1 MWRNVR
7 RKPAIAK
14 RRATSPRSTAR
25 NEPFTIRLIADVTE
39 IILALSSLAAVLAT
53 ALTLVSTPA
62 AAQGVADF
70 YRGRTVSFVVG
81 FGPGGGYDLYARVV
95 SRHIGRHIPGNPTVV
110 VQNMD
115 GAGSVRASNYVY
127 MVAPKDGTVIAAV
140 NQNMPMYQLLGGA
153 GAQFE
158 ADKLVWLGSMANSNG
173 VIYTW
178 HTSGVRTIED
188 AKTQLVPLGAVG
200 VASDSYIFPT
210 VVNALAGTKFK
221 PIPGYAGTGQINI
234 AIERGEVMGRGGTT
248 WASVHSANRSWL
260 ESNRLHILLQIG
272 FGKEPE
278 LKSVPLLQD
287 VVSNDE
293 DLKVANVVSLPTA
306 LGYAHWVAPGVPS
319 DRVEALRQAYAAT
332 MKDSD
337 FLAEAQKL
345 NMELR
350 PQSGEQVSTLAKR
363 VTDTPKPVL
372 ERTAKILGW

>member
-1 MWRNVR
+1 M
-7 RKPAIAK
+7 
-14 RRATSPRSTAR
+14 AR
-25 NEPFTIRLIADVTE
+25 LFVLPL
-39 IILALSSLAAVLAT
+39 LAGA
-53 ALTLVSTPA
+53 ALTLQSA
-62 AAQGVADF
+62 SACAQSVVDF
-70 YRGRTVSFVVG
+70 YRGKTVSFIVG
-81 FGPGGGYDLYARVV
+81 FGPGGGYDLYPRVL
-95 SRHIGRHIPGNPTVV
+95 SRHLGRHIPGNPNVV

-115 GAGSVRASNYVY
+115 GAGSVRAANYVY
-127 MVAPKDGTVIAAV
+127 AVAPKDGTVIAAV

-248 WASVHSANRSWL
+248 WASVQSSNRAWL
-260 ESNRLHILLQIG
+260 ESNRINIVLQIG
-272 FGKEPE
+272 FEKEPE

-287 VVSNDE
+287 LVSYD
-293 DLKVANVVSLPTA
+293 DDRKVANVVSLPTV
-306 LGYAHWVAPGVPS
+306 LGYAHWVAPGVPN

-332 MKDSD
+332 MKDAE
-337 FLAEAQKL
+337 FIAEAQKL

-350 PQSGEQVSTLAKR
+350 PQSGAQVSTLAKR
-363 VTDTPKPVL
+363 VTETPKPVL